1 MKNYDELVKLNHNLY
16 WSYIPDYPYRILI
29 IRGLGSGKTNMLLN
43 AIKNQRPD
51 IGKIYLYIKDPFES
65 KYQLLIYRKEI
76 NKAKIIDYLQLMMF
90 MKI

>member
-1 MKNYDELVKLNHNLY
+1 MKNYDELVKLNHSLY

-65 KYQLLIYRKEI
+65 VVSESSINYLFTEKKLIKP
-76 NKAKIIDYLQLMMF
+76 KSLIIYN
-90 MKI
+90 

>member
-51 IGKIYLYIKDPFES
+51 IGKFIYTS
-65 KYQLLIYRKEI
+65 KIHLNQSI
-76 NKAKIIDYLQLMMF
+76 NY
-90 MKI
+90 